1 MQPFAKTICNM
12 LKTPLPKCKCS
23 EFGPQMREGRENK
36 RVCPYYNLFSCDA
49 EQQSPKNLENV
60 HVSVNTK

>member
-1 MQPFAKTICNM
+1 
-12 LKTPLPKCKCS
+12 
-23 EFGPQMREGRENK
+23 MREGRENE